1 MSTKFDRSQY
11 EPSMIEITLGALLSV
26 LLGVVL
32 SVVWLVLKPVETVRE
47 IPDEPVPGKVY
58 YVEGRAGS
66 TSAREWMAKW
76 QRFAAGGSVTLDE
89 GDLNT
94 AYRAKAAEAEKAKKY
109 ETKAEPGMITP
120 GQLNSRISDGQLQIG
135 APVELSVTGF
145 QKKLQVFAQGGFE
158 RSGDHFVYAPDKF
171 YVGSLRVE
179 KIPVVGGLI
188 VDRLLAAM
196 HPSEDVAAAWNR
208 LGDVKLEGSQLQLV
222 MP

>member
-32 SVVWLVLKPVETVRE
+32 AAVWLVLKPVETVRE

-94 AYRAKAAEAEKAKKY
+94 AYRAKAAEAEKAKKD
-109 ETKAEPGMITP
+109 EPKAEPGMITP
-120 GQLNSRISDGQLQIG
+120 GQLNFRISDGQLQIG
-135 APVELSVTGF
+135 APVELSVIGF

-171 YVGSLRVE
+171 YVGSLCVE

-196 HPSEDVAAAWNR
+196 QPSEDVAAAWNR
-208 LGDVKLEGSQLQLV
+208 LGDVKLEGSQLQLM

>member
-1 MSTKFDRSQY
+1 MSSKFDRSQY

-32 SVVWLVLKPVETVRE
+32 AAVWLVLKPVETVRE

-94 AYRAKAAEAEKAKKY
+94 AYRAKAAEAEKAKKD
-109 ETKAEPGMITP
+109 EPKAEPGMITP
-120 GQLNSRISDGQLQIG
+120 GQLNFRISDGQLQIG
-135 APVELSVTGF
+135 APVELSVIGF

-188 VDRLLAAM
+188 VDRFLAAM
-196 HPSEDVAAAWNR
+196 HPSEDVAVAWNR